1 MHESKS
7 NTYFSKNSVNGK
19 MKGTSDDFF
28 NKIEIVEIAKTVLS
42 RFREDEC
49 LRIAA
54 SLSYTTALSLVPLL
68 AISFAIFAAFPTF
81 EGVQQQLQNYVFDN
95 FVPSAGEVVGNY
107 LNSFTEKT
115 GGMTAVGIVGLG
127 LTAIMLLA
135 TIESALNRIFH
146 VQAIRSVASR
156 LLMFWALLTM
166 GPLMI
171 GASLS
176 LSTYLFALTV
186 WFDAVPITGFGASIG
201 SWILPNIIMMAALTF
216 MYIFVPNRSVSW
228 INGLIGAFVAV
239 VLFATL
245 KKLFGLFI
253 SNFPSYETIYGV
265 LATIPIFMIWMFLTW
280 AVVLLGAILTAA
292 LEDKESGFFRMDSFV
307 TPARLMSASLHV
319 LRILREQQHKGG
331 AVHETELNQEIG
343 RSAFS
348 EAIKVLSKAEY
359 VAVTEEGKWIL
370 ARDLKELDLADL
382 HRVLGLDLVEIN
394 SSGEELQAI
403 IQAEEARSKAMKI
416 SMAEVLSTRI

>member
-42 RFREDEC
+42 RFREDEW

-176 LSTYLFALTV
+176 LSTYFFALTV

-216 MYIFVPNRSVSW
+216 MYIFVP
-228 INGLIGAFVAV
+228 IFLD
-239 VLFATL
+239 
-245 KKLFGLFI
+245 
-253 SNFPSYETIYGV
+253 NFNYYICY
-265 LATIPIFMIWMFLTW
+265 
-280 AVVLLGAILTAA
+280 
-292 LEDKESGFFRMDSFV
+292 R
-307 TPARLMSASLHV
+307 
-319 LRILREQQHKGG
+319 
-331 AVHETELNQEIG
+331 
-343 RSAFS
+343 
-348 EAIKVLSKAEY
+348 
-359 VAVTEEGKWIL
+359 
-370 ARDLKELDLADL
+370 
-382 HRVLGLDLVEIN
+382 
-394 SSGEELQAI
+394 
-403 IQAEEARSKAMKI
+403 
-416 SMAEVLSTRI
+416 

>member
-1 MHESKS
+1 MKAI
-7 NTYFSKNSVNGK
+7 YKNSCNSASIFK
-19 MKGTSDDFF
+19 
-28 NKIEIVEIAKTVLS
+28 IAKTVLS
-42 RFREDEC
+42 RFRKDEC

-95 FVPSAGEVVGNY
+95 FVPSAGEVVATY

-115 GGMTAVGIVGLG
+115 GKMTAVGIVGLG

-176 LSTYLFALTV
+176 LSTYFFALTA
-186 WFDAVPITGFGASIG
+186 WFDVIPTVGFGASIG

-216 MYIFVPNRSVSW
+216 IYIFVPNRNISW

-292 LEDKESGFFRMDSFV
+292 LEDKKSGFFQTDSFIS
-307 TPARLMSASLHV
+307 PARLMSASLHV

-331 AVHETELNQEIG
+331 TVHETELNKEIG
-343 RSAFS
+343 RRAFS
-348 EAIKVLSKAEY
+348 EAIKVLAKAEY
-359 VAVTEEGKWIL
+359 VVVTEEGKWIL

-382 HRVLGLDLVEIN
+382 HRILGLDLVEIN
-394 SSGEELQAI
+394 SSGKELPAI
-403 IQAEEARSKAMKI
+403 IQAEEARSVSMKI
-416 SMAEVLSTRI
+416 SLAEVLSTRK

>member
-1 MHESKS
+1 MKAIYKDSC
-7 NTYFSKNSVNGK
+7 NSASIFK
-19 MKGTSDDFF
+19 
-28 NKIEIVEIAKTVLS
+28 IAKTVLS
-42 RFREDEC
+42 RFRKDEC

-95 FVPSAGEVVGNY
+95 FVPSAGEVVATY

-115 GGMTAVGIVGLG
+115 GKMTAVGIVGLG

-176 LSTYLFALTV
+176 LSTYFFALTA
-186 WFDAVPITGFGASIG
+186 WFDVIPTVGFGASIG
-201 SWILPNIIMMAALTF
+201 SWILPNIIMMAALSF
-216 MYIFVPNRSVSW
+216 IYIFVPNRNISW

-292 LEDKESGFFRMDSFV
+292 LEDKKSGFFQTDSFIS
-307 TPARLMSASLHV
+307 PARLMSASLHV

-331 AVHETELNQEIG
+331 TVHETELNKEIG
-343 RSAFS
+343 RRAFS
-348 EAIKVLSKAEY
+348 EAIKVLAKAEY
-359 VAVTEEGKWIL
+359 VVVTEEGKWIL

-382 HRVLGLDLVEIN
+382 HRILGLDLVEIN
-394 SSGEELQAI
+394 SSGKELPAI
-403 IQAEEARSKAMKI
+403 IQAEEARSVSMKI
-416 SMAEVLSTRI
+416 SLAEVLSTRK

>member
-1 MHESKS
+1 MKAIYKDSC
-7 NTYFSKNSVNGK
+7 NSASIFK
-19 MKGTSDDFF
+19 
-28 NKIEIVEIAKTVLS
+28 IAKTVLS
-42 RFREDEC
+42 RFRKDEC

-95 FVPSAGEVVGNY
+95 FVPSAGEVVATY

-115 GGMTAVGIVGLG
+115 GKMTAVGIVGLG

-176 LSTYLFALTV
+176 LSTYFFALTA
-186 WFDAVPITGFGASIG
+186 WFDVIPTVGFGTSIG
-201 SWILPNIIMMAALTF
+201 SWILPNIIMMAALSF
-216 MYIFVPNRSVSW
+216 IYIFVPNRNISW

-292 LEDKESGFFRMDSFV
+292 LEDKKSGFFQTDSFIS
-307 TPARLMSASLHV
+307 PARLMSASLHV

-331 AVHETELNQEIG
+331 TVHETELNKEIG
-343 RSAFS
+343 RRAFS
-348 EAIKVLSKAEY
+348 EAIKVLAKAEY
-359 VAVTEEGKWIL
+359 VVVTEEGKWIL

-382 HRVLGLDLVEIN
+382 HRILGLDLVEIN
-394 SSGEELQAI
+394 SSGKELPAI
-403 IQAEEARSKAMKI
+403 IQAEEARSVSMKI
-416 SMAEVLSTRI
+416 SLAEVLSTRK

>member
-1 MHESKS
+1 MKAIYKDSC
-7 NTYFSKNSVNGK
+7 NSASIFK
-19 MKGTSDDFF
+19 
-28 NKIEIVEIAKTVLS
+28 IAKTVLS
-42 RFREDEC
+42 RFRKDEC

-95 FVPSAGEVVGNY
+95 FVPSAGEVVATY

-115 GGMTAVGIVGLG
+115 GKMTAVGIVGLG

-176 LSTYLFALTV
+176 LSTYFFALTA
-186 WFDAVPITGFGASIG
+186 WFDVIPTVGFGTSIG

-216 MYIFVPNRSVSW
+216 IYIFVPNRNISW

-292 LEDKESGFFRMDSFV
+292 LEDKKSGFFQTDSFIS
-307 TPARLMSASLHV
+307 PARLMSASLHV

-331 AVHETELNQEIG
+331 TVHETELNKEIG
-343 RSAFS
+343 RRAFS
-348 EAIKVLSKAEY
+348 EAIKVLAKAEY
-359 VAVTEEGKWIL
+359 VVVTEEGKWIL

-382 HRVLGLDLVEIN
+382 HRILGLDLVEIN
-394 SSGEELQAI
+394 SSGKELPAI
-403 IQAEEARSKAMKI
+403 IQAEEARSVSMKI
-416 SMAEVLSTRI
+416 SLAEVLSTRK

>member
-1 MHESKS
+1 MKAI
-7 NTYFSKNSVNGK
+7 YKNSCNSASIFK
-19 MKGTSDDFF
+19 
-28 NKIEIVEIAKTVLS
+28 IAKTVLS
-42 RFREDEC
+42 RFRKDEC

-95 FVPSAGEVVGNY
+95 FVPSAGEVVATY

-115 GGMTAVGIVGLG
+115 GKMTAVGIVGLG

-176 LSTYLFALTV
+176 LSTYFFALTA
-186 WFDAVPITGFGASIG
+186 WFDVIPTVGFGTSIG

-216 MYIFVPNRSVSW
+216 IYIFVPNRNVSW

-292 LEDKESGFFRMDSFV
+292 LEDKKSGFFQTDSFIS
-307 TPARLMSASLHV
+307 PARLMSASLHV

-331 AVHETELNQEIG
+331 TVHETELNKEIG
-343 RSAFS
+343 RRAFS
-348 EAIKVLSKAEY
+348 EAIKVLAKAEY
-359 VAVTEEGKWIL
+359 VVVTEEGKWIL

-382 HRVLGLDLVEIN
+382 HRILGLDLVEIN
-394 SSGEELQAI
+394 SSGKELPAI
-403 IQAEEARSKAMKI
+403 IQAEEARSVSMKI
-416 SMAEVLSTRI
+416 SLAEVLSTRK

>member
-1 MHESKS
+1 MKAI
-7 NTYFSKNSVNGK
+7 YKNSCNSASIFK
-19 MKGTSDDFF
+19 
-28 NKIEIVEIAKTVLS
+28 IAKTVLS
-42 RFREDEC
+42 RFRKDEC

-95 FVPSAGEVVGNY
+95 FVPSAGEVVATY

-115 GGMTAVGIVGLG
+115 GKMTAVGIVGLG

-176 LSTYLFALTV
+176 LSTYFFALTA
-186 WFDAVPITGFGASIG
+186 WFDVIPTVGFGTSIG

-216 MYIFVPNRSVSW
+216 IYIFVPNRNISW

-292 LEDKESGFFRMDSFV
+292 LEDKKSGFFQTDSFIS
-307 TPARLMSASLHV
+307 PARLMSASLHV

-331 AVHETELNQEIG
+331 TVHETELNKEIG
-343 RSAFS
+343 RRAFS
-348 EAIKVLSKAEY
+348 EAIKVLAKAEY
-359 VAVTEEGKWIL
+359 VVVTEEGKWIL

-382 HRVLGLDLVEIN
+382 HRILGLDLVEIN
-394 SSGEELQAI
+394 SSGKELPAI
-403 IQAEEARSKAMKI
+403 IQAEEARSVSMKI
-416 SMAEVLSTRI
+416 SLAEVLSTRK

>member
-1 MHESKS
+1 MKAI
-7 NTYFSKNSVNGK
+7 YKNSCN
-19 MKGTSDDFF
+19 SASIF
-28 NKIEIVEIAKTVLS
+28 KIANTVCY
-42 RFREDEC
+42 RFRKDEC

-95 FVPSAGEVVGNY
+95 FVPSAGEVVATY

-115 GGMTAVGIVGLG
+115 GKMTAVGIVGLG

-176 LSTYLFALTV
+176 LSTYFFALTA
-186 WFDAVPITGFGASIG
+186 WFDVIPTVGFGASIG
-201 SWILPNIIMMAALTF
+201 SWILPNIIMMAALSF
-216 MYIFVPNRSVSW
+216 IYIFVPNRNISW

-292 LEDKESGFFRMDSFV
+292 LEDKKSGFIQTDSFV
-307 TPARLMSASLHV
+307 SPARLMSASLHV

-331 AVHETELNQEIG
+331 TVHETELNKEIG
-343 RSAFS
+343 RRAFS
-348 EAIKVLSKAEY
+348 EAIKVLAKAEY
-359 VAVTEEGKWIL
+359 VVVTEEGKWIL

-382 HRVLGLDLVEIN
+382 HRILGLDLVEIN
-394 SSGEELQAI
+394 SSGKELPAI
-403 IQAEEARSKAMKI
+403 IQAEEARSVSMKI
-416 SMAEVLSTRI
+416 SLAEVLSTRK

>member
-1 MHESKS
+1 MKAI
-7 NTYFSKNSVNGK
+7 YKNSCNSASIFK
-19 MKGTSDDFF
+19 
-28 NKIEIVEIAKTVLS
+28 IAKTVLS
-42 RFREDEC
+42 RFRKDEC

-95 FVPSAGEVVGNY
+95 FVPSAGEVVATY

-115 GGMTAVGIVGLG
+115 GKMTAVGIVGLG

-176 LSTYLFALTV
+176 LSTYFFALTA
-186 WFDAVPITGFGASIG
+186 WFDVIPTVGFGASIG
-201 SWILPNIIMMAALTF
+201 SWILPNIIMMAALSF
-216 MYIFVPNRSVSW
+216 IYIFVPNRNISW

-292 LEDKESGFFRMDSFV
+292 LEDKKSGFFQTDSFIS
-307 TPARLMSASLHV
+307 PARLMSASLHV

-331 AVHETELNQEIG
+331 TVHETELNKEIG
-343 RSAFS
+343 RRAFS
-348 EAIKVLSKAEY
+348 EAIKVLAKAEY
-359 VAVTEEGKWIL
+359 VVVTEEGKWIL

-382 HRVLGLDLVEIN
+382 HRILGLDLVEIN
-394 SSGEELQAI
+394 SSGKELPAI
-403 IQAEEARSKAMKI
+403 IQAEEARSVSMKI
-416 SMAEVLSTRI
+416 SLAEVLSTRK

>member
-1 MHESKS
+1 MKAIYKDSC
-7 NTYFSKNSVNGK
+7 NSASIFK
-19 MKGTSDDFF
+19 
-28 NKIEIVEIAKTVLS
+28 IAKTVLS
-42 RFREDEC
+42 RFRKDEC

-95 FVPSAGEVVGNY
+95 FVPSAGEVVATY

-115 GGMTAVGIVGLG
+115 GKMTAVGIVGLG

-176 LSTYLFALTV
+176 LSTYFFALTA
-186 WFDAVPITGFGASIG
+186 WFDVIPTVGFGTSIG
-201 SWILPNIIMMAALTF
+201 SWILPNIIMMAALSF
-216 MYIFVPNRSVSW
+216 IYIFVPNRNVSW

-292 LEDKESGFFRMDSFV
+292 LEDKKSGFFQTDSFIS
-307 TPARLMSASLHV
+307 PARLMSASLHV

-331 AVHETELNQEIG
+331 TVHETELNKEIG
-343 RSAFS
+343 RRAFS
-348 EAIKVLSKAEY
+348 EAIKVLAKAEY
-359 VAVTEEGKWIL
+359 VVVTEEGKWIL

-382 HRVLGLDLVEIN
+382 HRILGLDLVEIN
-394 SSGEELQAI
+394 SSGKELPAI
-403 IQAEEARSKAMKI
+403 IQAEEARSVSMKI
-416 SMAEVLSTRI
+416 SLAEVLSTRK

>member
-1 MHESKS
+1 MKAI
-7 NTYFSKNSVNGK
+7 YKNSCNSASIFK
-19 MKGTSDDFF
+19 
-28 NKIEIVEIAKTVLS
+28 IAKTVLS
-42 RFREDEC
+42 RFRKDEC

-95 FVPSAGEVVGNY
+95 FVPSAGEVVATY

-115 GGMTAVGIVGLG
+115 GKMTAVGIVGLG

-176 LSTYLFALTV
+176 LSTYFFALTA
-186 WFDAVPITGFGASIG
+186 WFDVIPTVGFGASIG
-201 SWILPNIIMMAALTF
+201 SWILPNIIMMAALSF
-216 MYIFVPNRSVSW
+216 IYIFVPNRNVSW

-292 LEDKESGFFRMDSFV
+292 LEDKKSGFFQTDSFIS
-307 TPARLMSASLHV
+307 PARLMSASLHV

-331 AVHETELNQEIG
+331 TVHETELNKEIG
-343 RSAFS
+343 RRAFS
-348 EAIKVLSKAEY
+348 EAIKVLAKAEY
-359 VAVTEEGKWIL
+359 VVVTEEGKWIL

-382 HRVLGLDLVEIN
+382 HRILGLDLVEIN
-394 SSGEELQAI
+394 SSGKELPAI
-403 IQAEEARSKAMKI
+403 IQAEEARSVSMKI
-416 SMAEVLSTRI
+416 SLAEVLSTRK